1 MKHKPPS
8 ESHRGHQLSDT
19 LVYEY
24 IDCMES
30 KSTRDRSKYGAN
42 LAWATRS
49 ELQKAFCLHVAGL
62 YLRGEDLVT
71 SRLDPS
77 KRYTWEEHIAGG
89 SWRDHLELGFGMT
102 FDFKELGAPEW
113 DHGQKE
119 ADSQFSDFIDAV
131 LQEDR
136 SQVEYWSSI
145 IRHMKKLTSF
155 SQTSPVWG

>member
-1 MKHKPPS
+1 MTPD
-8 ESHRGHQLSDT
+8 QADT

-24 IDCMES
+24 IDCMIS
-30 KSTRDRSKYGAN
+30 KSTRDRSKYG
-42 LAWATRS
+42 
-49 ELQKAFCLHVAGL
+49 
-62 YLRGEDLVT
+62 EDLET
-71 SRLDPS
+71 NRLDPS
-77 KRYTWEEHIAGG
+77 KRYTMEEHMAGG
-89 SWRDHLELGFGMT
+89 SWRDHLEQGFGMT

-113 DHGQKE
+113 DHGQLD
-119 ADSQFSDFIDAV
+119 AYSQFSNFIDAV